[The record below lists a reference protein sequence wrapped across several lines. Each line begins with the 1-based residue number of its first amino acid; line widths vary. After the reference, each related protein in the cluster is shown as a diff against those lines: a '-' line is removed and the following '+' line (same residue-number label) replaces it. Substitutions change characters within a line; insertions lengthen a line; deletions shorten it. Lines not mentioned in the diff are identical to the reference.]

1 MTDQFHVG
9 VVGAGTMGIGVAHT
23 FAAAGLPVV
32 LVDTA
37 ESALDRASTT
47 IAANV
52 RLYPLL
58 DPSRST
64 LSALSADDVLSRIT
78 TSTAVGDVARAGF
91 VVENITEKWE
101 CKTEVYRELAA
112 ACPATTVLCVN
123 TSAIPITRIAGL
135 IDGPHRVIGTHF
147 MNPVPLMPLVE
158 VIRGVHTD
166 DATVTAVRGL
176 LAKAGKDSVVVNDG
190 SGFVTNRVAMLT
202 INEAI
207 FVLQEG
213 VSTPL
218 DIDRLFR
225 QCFGQRMGPL
235 ETADLIG
242 LDTILYS
249 LEVLLDHFADPKY
262 RPAPLLRQLVAAG
275 HLGRKSGKGFHSYV
289 LPQNGA
295 AAR

>member
-1 MTDQFHVG
+1 MTEQFQVG

-23 FAAAGLPVV
+23 FAASGVPVV

-37 ESALDRASTT
+37 ESALDRARAA

-58 DPSRST
+58 APGQAAPS
-64 LSALSADDVLSRIT
+64 AEDVLSRIT
-78 TSTAVGDVARAGF
+78 TSTAIDEIAHTDF

-101 CKTEVYRELAA
+101 LKTEVYGELTKT
-112 ACPATTVLCVN
+112 CPPSTVFCVN
-123 TSAIPITRIAGL
+123 TSAIPITRIAALVG
-135 IDGPHRVIGTHF
+135 GPHRVIGTHF

-166 DATVTAVRGL
+166 DATVAAVRSM

-295 AAR
+295 ATR